1 MPEYGITKKGVNIK
15 RLDTIMEEIHDGL
28 SAGWGVNTRLNPK
41 SNLNVLVTNFSD
53 KVAEL
58 WELGKGIYD
67 SMYPVS
73 ASDKM

>member
-1 MPEYGITKKGVNIK
+1 MPEYGITERGVNIK
-15 RLDTIMEEIHDGL
+15 RLDTIMDEIHTGL
-28 SAGWGVNTRLNPK
+28 SDGWGVNTRLNPK
-41 SNLNVLVTNFSD
+41 SKLNVLVTNFSD